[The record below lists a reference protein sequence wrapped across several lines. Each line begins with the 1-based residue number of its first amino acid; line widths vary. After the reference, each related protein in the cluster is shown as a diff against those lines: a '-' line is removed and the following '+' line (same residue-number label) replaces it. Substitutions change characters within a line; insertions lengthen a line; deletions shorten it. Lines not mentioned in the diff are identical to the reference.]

1 MFPVTS
7 RRHFT
12 SSLYIL
18 RSSSP
23 HNHLLYSSSSSSFLP
38 SFISSKSKSSSST
51 NKNNQL
57 SPPPMAA
64 CIDTCRTGKP
74 QISRDSNRSHDDE
87 SGFRYSNYYR
97 PSGYHHPTTQTK
109 TIHTRPLIEDLPND
123 DVWAKIRQEAK
134 SDIEREP
141 IVSGYYHASI
151 VSQRSLEAAL
161 ANTLSVKL
169 SNLNLPSNTLFD
181 LFNGVLEQNP
191 KIVESVKQDLLA
203 VKERD
208 PACISYVHCFL
219 HFKGF
224 LACQAH
230 RIAHELWAQ
239 NRKVLALLIQNRVS
253 EAFAV
258 DFHPGAKIGTG
269 ILLDHATAIVI
280 GETAVV
286 GDNVSILH
294 NVTLGGTG
302 KQCGDRHPKIGDG
315 VLIGAGTCILGNITI
330 GEGAKIGAGS
340 VVLKDVPPR
349 TTAVGNPARLLGG
362 IDNPKKHDKDPASL
376 SFYFACYSCLGD
388 DNNTTQEL
396 GMLVTINMNVD
407 ITLCFHLHANG
418 WDRNKLM
425 NLLDL
430 LFAALSWGVIS
441 FYLYRNGQ
449 KFPFLLRVWWVIY
462 FMVSCCSLWVDIV
475 LYKKQEL
482 ESLHLLIY
490 HAVAVTVGLFLSY
503 SCFQKKQGEGERI
516 NLLEE
521 PLLNGGA
528 EEEVVTPFSNAS
540 FLSHMSFSWMGS
552 LIALGNE
559 KIIDSEDVPQV
570 DGSDRAEKLFSIFRS
585 KLDWDDGERNIT
597 TFKLIKA
604 LFFSARRDILFS
616 TLFAFVYTLSC
627 YVAPY
632 LMDTFVQYLNGN
644 RQYSNEGFVL
654 VTTFF
659 VAKLVECQARRN
671 WYFRLQKGGIGM
683 RSVLVSMIYE
693 KGLTLPCH
701 SNQGH
706 TSGEIINLM
715 TVDAERISAFSWY
728 MHDPW
733 ILVLQINLALLI
745 LYRSLGLGSVV
756 AFAATFLVMLGNIP
770 LAKLEEKFQGNL
782 MESKDERMKKTSE
795 VLLNM
800 RILKLQGWEMKF
812 LSKILG
818 LRRVEATWL
827 KKFVYNSA
835 GISSVLWAAPSF
847 VSATAFGACML
858 LKIPLESGKIL
869 AALATFRILQTPIY
883 KLPDTISM
891 IVQTKVSLDRIATFL
906 CLDDLQ
912 QDVVERLSSGSSK
925 IDVEVSNGAFSWD
938 ESSPIPTLRD
948 ISFKI
953 PRGMNVA
960 ICGTVGSGKSSLL
973 SSILGEVPKIS
984 GDLKVCGSKAYIAQ
998 SPWIQSGKVE
1008 ENILFGKPM
1017 QREWY
1022 ERVLEACSLNK
1033 DLEVLPFRDQTVIGE
1048 RGINLSGGQK
1058 QRIQI
1063 ARALYQNADIYLF
1076 DDPFSAVDAHTGSHL
1091 FREVLLG
1098 LLRNKTVI
1106 YVTHQLE
1113 FLPEADLILVMKDGT
1128 ITQAGKY
1135 KEILDSGTDFMEL
1148 VGAHTDALAAVN
1160 LFEKGYE
1167 TAQSATGKEKK
1178 VSDDEDNKQE
1188 EDLGATPKGQL
1199 VQEEEREK
1207 GKVGFAVY
1215 QKYMSL
1221 AYGGALVPV
1230 ILVVQSLFQILNIGS
1245 NYWMAWVTP
1254 VSKDVKPP
1262 VSGSTL
1268 IIVYVVLA
1276 TASSVCILV
1285 RAMLA
1290 AMTGFKIATE
1300 LFNQMHLRVFRASMS
1315 FFDATPIGRILNRA
1329 STDQSAVDLRL
1340 PSQFSN
1346 LLVTAINILGI
1357 IGVMGQ
1363 VAWQVLIVFIPV
1375 IAACTWYRQYY
1386 ISAARELARLS
1397 GISRS
1402 PLVQHFSETL
1412 SGITTIRSFDQEP
1425 RFRSDIMR
1433 LNDCYSRLRFHAISA
1448 MEWLCFRLDLLS
1460 TAAFAL
1466 SLVILVSIPEGVI
1479 NPSFAGLA
1487 VTYALNLNS
1496 LQATLIWTLCDL
1508 ENKMISVERMLQY
1521 IDIPS
1526 EPPLV
1531 IESTRPE
1538 KSWPSCGE
1546 ITICNL
1552 QVRYGAHL
1560 PMVLHGLTCTFP
1572 GGLKTGIVGRT
1583 GCGKSTL
1590 IQTLFRIVEPTA
1602 GEIRIDGV
1610 NILTIG
1616 LHDLRSRL
1624 SIIPQDPTMFEG
1636 TVRSNLDPLEEH
1648 SDEQIWEALD
1658 KCQLGDE
1665 VRKKDLKLDS
1675 PVSENGQNWSVGQ
1688 RQLVCLGRVL
1698 LKRSKVLVLDEA
1710 TASVDTATDNLIQET
1725 LRQHFSDCTVITI
1738 AHRIS
1743 SVIDSDMVL
1752 LLDQGLIKEHDSPA
1766 KLLEDKSS
1774 SFSKLVAEYT
1784 ATSDSRFRRSC

>member
-12 SSLYIL
+12 SSLYML

-23 HNHLLYSSSSSSFLP
+23 HNHVLYSPSSFLP
-38 SFISSKSKSSSST
+38 SFISSKSKSKSKSSSST
-51 NKNNQL
+51 NKHNQQ

-97 PSGYHHPTTQTK
+97 PSGYHPTTQTK
-109 TIHTRPLIEDLPND
+109 TIHTRPLVEDLPND
-123 DVWAKIRQEAK
+123 DVWAKIRQEAR

-181 LFNGVLEQNP
+181 LFNGVLEQHP
-191 KIVESVKQDLLA
+191 EIVESVKQDLLA

-230 RIAHELWAQ
+230 RIAHELWTQ

-253 EAFAV
+253 ESFAV

-286 GDNVSILH
+286 GNNVSILH

-362 IDNPKKHDKDPASL
+362 KDNPKKHDKDP
-376 SFYFACYSCLGD
+376 GD
-388 DNNTTQEL
+388 DNKTTREL
-396 GMLVTINMNVD
+396 GMLATINMNVD
-407 ITLCFHLHANG
+407 ITLLAICMFGSWVYQKGVACESNDVVTHESCFHLHANG
-418 WDRNKLM
+418 WDRSKLM
-425 NLLDL
+425 NLVDL
-430 LFAALSWGVIS
+430 LFAAISWGAIS

-449 KFPFLLRVWWVIY
+449 KVPFLLRVWWVIY
-462 FMVSCCSLWVDIV
+462 FMVSCCRLSVDIV

-490 HAVAVTVGLFLSY
+490 HAVAVTVGLFLCY
-503 SCFQKKQGEGERI
+503 SCLQKKQGEGERI

-528 EEEVVTPFSNAS
+528 EEDDEEVVTPFSNAG

-559 KIIDSEDVPQV
+559 KIIDCEDVPQV

-604 LFFSARRDILFS
+604 LFFSARRDVIFS
-616 TLFAFVYTLSC
+616 TLFAFVYTISC

-745 LYRSLGLGSVV
+745 LYRSLGLGSIV

-812 LSKILG
+812 LSKILD
-818 LRRVEATWL
+818 LRRIEATWL

-891 IVQTKVSLDRIATFL
+891 IVQTKVSLDRIAAFL
-906 CLDDLQ
+906 CLDGLQ

-925 IDVEVSNGAFSWD
+925 MDVEVSDGAFSWD

-948 ISFKI
+948 ITFKI

-1098 LLRNKTVI
+1098 ILRNKTVI

-1135 KEILDSGTDFMEL
+1135 NEILDSGTDFMEL
-1148 VGAHTDALAAVN
+1148 VGAHTDALAAVDS
-1160 LFEKGYE
+1160 FEKG
-1167 TAQSATGKEKK
+1167 SATSQSTTSRENK

-1188 EDLGATPKGQL
+1188 EHLGATPKGQL

-1207 GKVGFAVY
+1207 GEVGFSVY

-1433 LNDCYSRLRFHAISA
+1433 LNDC
-1448 MEWLCFRLDLLS
+1448 
-1460 TAAFAL
+1460 
-1466 SLVILVSIPEGVI
+1466 
-1479 NPSFAGLA
+1479 FAGLA

-1560 PMVLHGLTCTFP
+1560 PMVLRGLTCTFP

-1648 SDEQIWEALD
+1648 TDDQIWEALD

-1665 VRKKDLKLDS
+1665 VRKKELKLDS

-1784 ATSDSRFRRSC
+1784 ATSDSRFRRRS